1 MNKIID
7 LFKLRPGRLQTDG
20 ALVERARSGDAQAFR
35 VLYER
40 HSHVAAR
47 VAARILGDN
56 GQVEDVVQETF
67 IKAHGALDR
76 FDTSLSF
83 EPWVAR
89 IARNAAISRLR
100 KRRDAIDLAQVRHL
114 RGVDEWERLA
124 ARERLAAFRAALAH
138 LTPDAREAIM
148 LHDVEGL
155 TLAEIAEQKDVS
167 INTIASRVR
176 RARQKLAEIMA
187 ASSSRAKSA
196 GGAS

>member
-7 LFKLRPGRLQTDG
+7 LFKLKTGRLQSDG

-35 VLYER
+35 ILYER
-40 HSHVAAR
+40 HSEVAAR
-47 VAARILGDN
+47 AAARILGDG

-76 FDTSLSF
+76 FDTSRPF
-83 EPWVAR
+83 APWVAR
-89 IARNAAISRLR
+89 IARNAAVSRLR

-124 ARERLAAFRAALAH
+124 ARERLAAFRAALAR
-138 LTPDAREAIM
+138 LSPDAREAIM

-155 TLAEIAEQKDVS
+155 TLAEIAEAKDTS

-176 RARQKLAEIMA
+176 RARQKLAELMEPA
-187 ASSSRAKSA
+187 ASRTQTA